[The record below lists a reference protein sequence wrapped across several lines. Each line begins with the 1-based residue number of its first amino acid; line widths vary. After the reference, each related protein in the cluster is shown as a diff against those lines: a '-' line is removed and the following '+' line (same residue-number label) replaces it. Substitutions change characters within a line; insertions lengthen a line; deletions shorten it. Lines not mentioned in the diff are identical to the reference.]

1 MRYSEISDHH
11 PIERYQIIIYKII
24 SNPTQHHPMPKHAQL
39 LFLLFTLL
47 YAANATGNPGIL
59 VSVPFPLN
67 VPALPLG
74 LPLSIDNIVIS
85 NLELTNISVRELD
98 YKWSFDVKKA
108 EVSIS
113 FAQISFDWVFKKEK
127 GTGLFR

>member
-1 MRYSEISDHH
+1 MLKH
-11 PIERYQIIIYKII
+11 
-24 SNPTQHHPMPKHAQL
+24 TQL
-39 LFLLFTLL
+39 VFLLFIVY

-67 VPALPLG
+67 VPTLPLG

-108 EVSIS
+108 EVNIS
-113 FAQISFDWVFKKEK
+113 FAQISFDWVYKKDK